1 MDIFQD
7 QLYQKSIEQL
17 VRFAQAAYAV
27 AADNII
33 FEVFVHKTD
42 SYSEDYRFGRFLQT
56 SFFSRLWVSLPPDPY
71 YAHRDHREWR

>member
-7 QLYQKSIEQL
+7 QQYQKSIEQL

-42 SYSEDYRFGRFLQT
+42 SYSEDYRFGRFL
-56 SFFSRLWVSLPPDPY
+56 
-71 YAHRDHREWR
+71 